1 MIQQRNL
8 SLLSNRLY
16 KEYRGRRIPE
26 VVLERD
32 YCLTWFLIGLSQSKL
47 KDLLIFKGGTALK
60 RCHFGDYRFS
70 EDLDFTLARE
80 TEFVE
85 IREGL
90 EEVYELVAQASGI
103 RFTYESE
110 DRQAHVNSHTFY
122 LRYQGPLP
130 TPNTVKVDITIS
142 EVLHFPA
149 EQLPVLRAYPEFEDV
164 PEDRLV
170 AVYSLNEI
178 ATEKVV
184 ALQDRARNEPRDLY
198 DLWFLTAH
206 AGIEIGDLIEAITEK
221 LRFRKKENAGLEDR
235 IIAKEARLKTLW
247 NSRLGHQM
255 ETLPEFDE
263 VFRAVR
269 RELRRGN
276 FPE

>member
-1 MIQQRNL
+1 MIPQRNL

-16 KEYRGRRIPE
+16 KEHGGRRIPE
-26 VVLERD
+26 AVLERD
-32 YCLTWFLIGLSQSKL
+32 YCLAWFLIGLSQSKL
-47 KDLLIFKGGTALK
+47 RDLLIFKGGTALK
-60 RCHFGDYRFS
+60 RCHFAEYRFS
-70 EDLDFTLARE
+70 EDLDFTLQRSA
-80 TEFVE
+80 EFAQ

-103 RFTYESE
+103 RFAFERE
-110 DRQAHVNSHTFY
+110 DRQAHVNTYTFY

-142 EVLHFPA
+142 EALHFPV

-164 PEDRLV
+164 PGDRPIG
-170 AVYSLNEI
+170 VYSLKEI

-198 DLWFLTAH
+198 DLWFLTTR
-206 AGIEIGDLIEAITEK
+206 AGIELGDLTGAIAEK
-221 LRFRKKENAGLEDR
+221 LRFREKEIAGLEDR
-235 IIAKEARLKTLW
+235 IFAKEARLRTLW

-255 ETLPEFDE
+255 EALPQFDE

-269 RELRRGN
+269 RELRAGR
-276 FPE
+276 

>member
-1 MIQQRNL
+1 MISQRNL

-16 KEYRGRRIPE
+16 KEHGGRRIPE
-26 VVLERD
+26 AVLERD
-32 YCLTWFLIGLSQSKL
+32 YCLAWFLIGLSQSKL
-47 KDLLIFKGGTALK
+47 HDLLIFKGGTALK

-70 EDLDFTLARE
+70 EDLDFTLARKA
-80 TEFVE
+80 EFAE

-90 EEVYELVAQASGI
+90 EEVYGLVAGASGI
-103 RFTYESE
+103 RFTFENE
-110 DRQAHVNSHTFY
+110 DRQAHINSYTFY
-122 LRYQGPLP
+122 LRYEGPLP
-130 TPNTVKVDITIS
+130 APNTVKVDITIS
-142 EVLHFPA
+142 EVLYFPV
-149 EQLPVLRAYPEFEDV
+149 EQLPVLRSYREFEDV

-184 ALQDRARNEPRDLY
+184 ALQDKARNEPRDLY
-198 DLWFLTAH
+198 DLWFLTTR
-206 AGIEIGDLIEAITEK
+206 AGIEIGDLNDAIGEK
-221 LRFRKKENAGLEDR
+221 LRFRKKEYAGLEDR

-255 ETLPEFDE
+255 VRLPEFDE

>member
-1 MIQQRNL
+1 MIPQRNL
-8 SLLSNRLY
+8 SVLSNRLY
-16 KEYRGRRIPE
+16 KEHGGRRIPE
-26 VVLERD
+26 AVLERD
-32 YCLTWFLIGLSQSKL
+32 YCLAWFLIGLSQSKL
-47 KDLLIFKGGTALK
+47 KELLIFKGGTALK

-70 EDLDFTLARE
+70 EDLDFTLARKAAFAE
-80 TEFVE
+80 V
-85 IREGL
+85 REGL

-103 RFTYESE
+103 QFTFESE
-110 DRQAHVNSHTFY
+110 DRQPHINSYTFY

-142 EVLHFPA
+142 EVLYFPV
-149 EQLPVLRAYPEFEDV
+149 EQLPVLRAYSEFEDV
-164 PEDRLV
+164 PEGRPIT
-170 AVYSLNEI
+170 VYSLNEI

-198 DLWFLTAH
+198 DLWFLTTR
-206 AGIEIGDLIEAITEK
+206 AGIEIGDLIEAIREK
-221 LRFRKKENAGLEDR
+221 LHFRKKENAGLEDR
-235 IIAKEARLKTLW
+235 IIAKEARLKSLW

>member
-1 MIQQRNL
+1 MIPQRNL

-16 KEYRGRRIPE
+16 KEHGGRRIPE
-26 VVLERD
+26 AVLERD
-32 YCLTWFLIGLSQSKL
+32 YCLAWFLIGLSQSKL
-47 KDLLIFKGGTALK
+47 RHLLIFKGGTALK
-60 RCHFGDYRFS
+60 RCHFAEYRFS
-70 EDLDFTLARE
+70 EDLDFTLQRRA
-80 TEFVE
+80 EFAE

-103 RFTYESE
+103 RFAFERE
-110 DRQAHVNSHTFY
+110 DRQAHVNTYTFY

-142 EVLHFPA
+142 EVLHFPV
-149 EQLPVLRAYPEFEDV
+149 EQLLVLRAYPEFEDV
-164 PEDRLV
+164 PEDRPIG
-170 AVYSLNEI
+170 VYSLKEI

-198 DLWFLTAH
+198 DLWFLTTR
-206 AGIEIGDLIEAITEK
+206 AGIELGDLTGAIAEK
-221 LRFRKKENAGLEDR
+221 LRFREKEIAGLEDR
-235 IIAKEARLKTLW
+235 IFAKEARLRTLW

-255 ETLPEFDE
+255 EALPQFDE

-269 RELRRGN
+269 RELRAGR
-276 FPE
+276 